1 MSHPWQPAGSKISWQ
16 QSKDQ
21 ETQLPSYPSYP
32 NYPNYPS
39 YPSYPNYPTTQIQL
53 PNSLN
58 LALALKNRI
67 PSSSG
72 HKTHLPLILDP
83 FYASSRLLSY
93 PRTFLEPSRRRLAGV
108 GGGSP
113 IFDPQFLGSASPQ
126 SQLLLHWLLKAFAST
141 NR

>member
-21 ETQLPSYPSYP
+21 ETPQL
-32 NYPNYPS
+32 PS

-108 GGGSP
+108 GRGGNP
-113 IFDPQFLGSASPQ
+113 IFDSQFLGSASPQ

-141 NR
+141 SR